1 MGDYPGDGYKMSG
14 YGLKTYNPEEE
25 RGQWLETCKR
35 EEKIRNTHLVTK
47 GDEGMSSSWKI
58 ERPEPLDLN
67 QSTSYFKAKTEH
79 DRVSTYDRI
88 NTVALGYNQKL
99 HRDDREHAKSRGL
112 RVNDEETAVRVPVL
126 SSSVYGHPARRPLE
140 FQDRTHVRVEL
151 CKKDFLRLG
160 GTDIGNNPNL
170 H

>member
-25 RGQWLETCKR
+25 RGQWLETCK
-35 EEKIRNTHLVTK
+35 
-47 GDEGMSSSWKI
+47 
-58 ERPEPLDLN
+58 
-67 QSTSYFKAKTEH
+67 H